1 MYAVLGL
8 PTVTI
13 FVARWARRIGAFGLV
28 GGGLTKHYHATHA
41 RHLVIQVGP
50 RWHYQS
56 LPSFRSESATIFET
70 FTISAS
76 AGQGT
81 HTDSQSIERVA
92 GIRHQ
97 VAGLS

>member
-13 FVARWARRIGAFGLV
+13 FVARWARRIGDFGEV
-28 GGGLTKHYHATHA
+28 GDGLTKHYHMAHATTLGFWFG
-41 RHLVIQVGP
+41 LVAA
-50 RWHYQS
+50 YQC
-56 LPSFRSESATIFET
+56 LPPCRSESATIFET

-81 HTDSQSIERVA
+81 HTNSQSIERVA

-97 VAGLS
+97 VAGL